1 MTDLE
6 KELLEQRLEKLEN
19 LFNNILNLTAG
30 IERLTIEIKYMR
42 DNFNTF
48 TLDVRESINSID
60 KRLTDLETKPI
71 KRYDST
77 ITAAITTVVSGIV
90 AAIIALIIK

>member
-6 KELLEQRLEKLEN
+6 KELLEQRLDKLEN
-19 LFNNILNLTAG
+19 LFNNILNLTVG
-30 IERLTIEIKYMR
+30 IERLTTEIKYMR

-48 TLDVRESINSID
+48 TLDVRENISNID

-77 ITAAITTVVSGIV
+77 ITAAITTIVSGIV
-90 AAIIALIIK
+90 AAIIALILK